1 MAIKQESIYSF
12 SGFSGVQ
19 SRCHIRILDDQDK
32 PLVVVCSQMAV
43 KPGTSVTNAVEII
56 AQDVREFLERDNAT
70 LMSAIVSYIKKSRV
84 TKILD
89 DLIKQSKESKNLTVF
104 TLESVKLALEY
115 RERQMERAGK
125 LSGLV
130 WVEHYAAGLGLAQRG
145 SYAIVTFDQDSWTPN
160 WDYVSLVTVAEK
172 TGYPTADFEVPLVAL
187 QAQPGVPGGLA
198 HKAAQFA

>member
-1 MAIKQESIYSF
+1 MAIKQEFIYSF

-32 PLVVVCSQMAV
+32 PLVVVCSQMAT
-43 KPGTSVTNAVEII
+43 KPGTSVTNAAEII

-70 LMSAIVSYIKKSRV
+70 LMSAIQNYI
-84 TKILD
+84 
-89 DLIKQSKESKNLTVF
+89 KNLTVF
-104 TLESVKLALEY
+104 ALESVKLALEY
-115 RERQMERAGK
+115 RERHMERTGK
-125 LSGLV
+125 LNGLV
-130 WVEHYAAGLGLAQRG
+130 WVEHYAAGLGLAPRG

-187 QAQPGVPGGLA
+187 QVQPGVPGDLA
-198 HKAAQFA
+198 HKAAQVA